1 MRFDNNKM
9 TTTIILLLTTITLF
23 ACKPIIEPKHKQN
36 KDAATEPAK
45 TEVPATAT
53 APAPAPAPAAKIEDV
68 EKVQVLESTK
78 ETLNAIG
85 DDAEMM
91 VEDAKESVASA
102 AQSVANN
109 LSDGNDV
116 VISSP
121 EIMRKVQQALIDR
134 GFNPGPVDGRG
145 GSRTAAALNK
155 FQKQNGIPVGKLTK
169 KTLRELGVDF

>member
-36 KDAATEPAK
+36 KDAAAEPAK
-45 TEVPATAT
+45 AEAPVT
-53 APAPAPAPAAKIEDV
+53 APAPTPVAKIEEV

>member
-36 KDAATEPAK
+36 KDAAAEPAK
-45 TEVPATAT
+45 AEAPVT
-53 APAPAPAPAAKIEDV
+53 APAPAPAPAAKIEEV

-91 VEDAKESVASA
+91 VEDAKESIASA

-169 KTLRELGVDF
+169 KTLRELGVNF